1 VRDRKG
7 VTVHASSKEESSEE
21 ARKEKEIVLF
31 HMHTRVSAGGEIL
44 QPLFSG
50 LFLTISLNFLSSL
63 IFVDFY
69 IILLYLR
76 AEYALKMYSE
86 KRLFFY
92 SLQRRMVEWK
102 NLNFI
107 TKESLQ
113 SYLSCLFILF
123 ALEFSTG

>member
-1 VRDRKG
+1 MRFPALPTGWVRDGKG

-63 IFVDFY
+63 TFVDFY

-86 KRLFFY
+86 EKVIFFI
-92 SLQRRMVEWK
+92 VCKGEW
-102 NLNFI
+102 LNGKI
-107 TKESLQ
+107 
-113 SYLSCLFILF
+113 
-123 ALEFSTG
+123 

>member
-1 VRDRKG
+1 MRDRKG
-7 VTVHASSKEESSEE
+7 VTVNASSKEESSEE

-63 IFVDFY
+63 TFVDFY

-86 KRLFFY
+86 EKVIFFT
-92 SLQRRMVEWK
+92 VCKGEW
-102 NLNFI
+102 LNGKI
-107 TKESLQ
+107 
-113 SYLSCLFILF
+113 
-123 ALEFSTG
+123 